1 MIKDSAIV
9 SKSTDVVSVN
19 PTINE
24 LSQTLQ
30 NITQNLSA
38 QQSTRITESDSIS
51 LAEDEA
57 AKVKMQIT
65 SIWDSKMERR
75 KDAY

>member
-9 SKSTDVVSVN
+9 SKSTDVVSVI
-19 PTINE
+19 PAINE

-38 QQSTRITESDSIS
+38 QQSTRMTESDSIS

-65 SIWDSKMERR
+65 SIWDSKM
-75 KDAY
+75 